1 MKKEDKIKIEDRILS
16 LMEKSNLAPW
26 RCPWMFKDADY
37 GFKNK
42 SPYRGVNAVMTCLY
56 RASMGFTS
64 NNWFTKTK
72 IYNLNGYFYNEEKK
86 KVIKDKEG
94 KYDTFYH
101 IKKGARAIPIVK
113 FNVFKEVDKKTGEPI
128 LDKNGKEILKPSIK
142 IYSAYNGDDV
152 VGYDASKVEGSKET
166 IANDSVS
173 INSAIE
179 FQNNIL
185 ERYANHPPVFND
197 GGSRAYYIPSLDS
210 VHVPKV
216 EEFESWQEYA
226 STLAHE
232 LSHSTGHEK
241 RLKRNMEGNFGS
253 NMYSKEELVAEFS
266 AAMVLAKYGV
276 DEIPVEN
283 SAAYI
288 KNWSDH
294 IRANSGILYDAIQQ
308 AQKASD
314 LILGIRRV
322 SEQEE
327 EEA

>member
-1 MKKEDKIKIEDRILS
+1 MKREDKIKIEDRILS
-16 LMEKSNLAPW
+16 LMEKNNLAPW
-26 RCPWMFKDADY
+26 KCPWMFKDSDY
-37 GFKNK
+37 GFQNK
-42 SPYRGVNAVMTCLY
+42 TPYRGVNAVMTSLY
-56 RASMGFTS
+56 RASMGFNST
-64 NNWFTKTK
+64 NWFTNNK
-72 IYNLNGYFYNEEKK
+72 INNLNGYFYDEAKK
-86 KVIKDKEG
+86 RYIKDKEG

-101 IKKGARAIPIVK
+101 IKKGARSIPIVK
-113 FNVFKEVDKKTGEPI
+113 FNVFKEVDKETGEPI
-128 LDKNGKEILKPSIK
+128 LDERGKEILIPSIRV
-142 IYSAYNGDDV
+142 YNVFNGDDV
-152 VGYDASKVEGSKET
+152 VGYDSSKVEGSKET
-166 IANDSVS
+166 IANDTVS

-185 ERYANHPPVFND
+185 ERYKNHPPVFND

-210 VHVPKV
+210 VHVPKIDD
-216 EEFESWQEYA
+216 FKSWQEYA
-226 STLAHE
+226 CTLAHE

-253 NMYSKEELVAEFS
+253 NQYSKEELVAEFS

-288 KNWSDH
+288 KNWSEH
-294 IRANSGILYDAIQQ
+294 IRANQGILYDAIQQ

-322 SEQEE
+322 SEEE